1 MTDEAPAGVSLRAK
15 LLALLVT
22 ATLLVFGLGLPGQWV
37 WDDHGLIVS
46 NAYLRDLSNLP
57 ALLREDFWHI
67 SAASE
72 TGESLS
78 RMYWRPVVTLA
89 YALQFQAF
97 GTSPLGYHAVN
108 LALHLACTL
117 LTFGFLRRRIADDR
131 PSGDVAALLGAL
143 VFAVHPSR
151 PESVTWVS
159 GSTDLWMTL
168 LALVGNRVFDGPRDR
183 RGVGT
188 GVLLGLAILS
198 KEAAVVVPALLTL
211 ETLGAERVDATRRAK
226 LAGMWGVVGATLALR
241 IAMMPPRR
249 LADGLSGPADTVARA
264 LASLGHYVGATVW
277 PWRPTTQLGY
287 RAWDA
292 AGRPVYPA
300 WSVALGAVVA
310 AGFVAL
316 LVGAWRRP
324 SLRPWLFD
332 ACRYLAPLGLVLN
345 LIDLRLDVLAAERFL
360 YLPLIGV
367 AALVARGVAAAGERP
382 APRFAVGA
390 LCLAMTVTSIQH
402 VGHFIT
408 EEDLWLYERSLDPR
422 NPYACGELARLRQ
435 QQGRLD
441 DAIALYAE
449 GVRGAR
455 AIHHRTHDSQLVIK
469 LAATLMLA
477 TPDTDQATLVRLRD
491 FFDAVDRGDPA
502 PIRFEARG
510 LRVAL
515 KWNDL
520 ERAQRRRLF
529 QYRIVRAIAHARTLS
544 LSEAERQ
551 LRDVLAATPDAW
563 LAWQN
568 LALVLA
574 AAERWDDAVAAAS
587 ETVRHDPAN
596 PRPRALRELLASLRT
611 RVAAATPVDSAAHDV
626 ATVSALLD
634 LHLSV
639 AARRRLAAAVTARG
653 PSPEFDRLRAQIDAA
668 ERPPVQ

>member
-1 MTDEAPAGVSLRAK
+1 MTDEPPEGVPLRAK
-15 LLALLVT
+15 LTALLVA

-46 NAYLRDLSNLP
+46 NAYLRDLSHLP
-57 ALLREDFWHI
+57 ELLRADFWHI

-117 LTFGFLRRRIADDR
+117 LTFGLLRRRLGDVGDR
-131 PSGDVAALLGAL
+131 GEVAALLGAL

-168 LALVGNRVFDGPRDR
+168 LALLANRVFDGPRDR
-183 RGVGT
+183 RGLGT
-188 GVLLGLAILS
+188 GALLGLAILS

-211 ETLGAERVDATRRAK
+211 ETLGAAAVDPRRRAK
-226 LAGMWGVVGATLALR
+226 LAGMWGVVGAVLAVR
-241 IAMMPPRR
+241 VAMMPPRR
-249 LADGLSGPADTVARA
+249 LADGITGATDTVARA
-264 LASLGHYVGATVW
+264 LASLGHYVGATLW

-292 AGRPVYPA
+292 AGRPVYPS
-300 WSVALGAVVA
+300 WSVGLGALVA
-310 AGFVAL
+310 AGFVTLA
-316 LVGAWRRP
+316 VSAWRRP

-332 ACRYLAPLGLVLN
+332 ACRYLAPLALVLN
-345 LIDLRLDVLAAERFL
+345 VIDLRLDVLAAERFL

-367 AALVARGVAAAGERP
+367 ASLVARGLVAAGERP
-382 APRFAVGA
+382 VARYAVGA

-441 DAIALYAE
+441 EAIALYAD

-477 TPDTDQATLVRLRD
+477 TPDADQPTLVRLRD

-502 PIRFEARG
+502 PVRFEARG
-510 LRVAL
+510 LRVSL

-544 LSEAERQ
+544 LAEAERA

-568 LALVLA
+568 LSLVLA
-574 AAERWDDAVAAAS
+574 AAERWEEAVVAAR

-596 PRPRALRELLASLRT
+596 NGPRALLELLLSLGE
-611 RVAAATPVDSAAHDV
+611 RVAATPPGSAARDV
-626 ATVSALLD
+626 AAVSSPLD

-639 AARRRLAAAVTARG
+639 AARRRLAAAVAARG
-653 PSPEFDRLRAQIDAA
+653 PSAEFDRLRAQIDAA
-668 ERPPVQ
+668 ERSPVQ